1 MRKFKTLR
9 ESESEKRE
17 KREREEREIKNTVN
31 SGHYV
36 PTATP
41 KGSARTSLRP
51 ILFAYILLLWV
62 RWILASG

>member
-1 MRKFKTLR
+1 MRERR
-9 ESESEKRE
+9 ERG

-41 KGSARTSLRP
+41 KGSVSTSLRP
-51 ILFAYILLLWV
+51 ILFACILLLWFG
-62 RWILASG
+62 RF